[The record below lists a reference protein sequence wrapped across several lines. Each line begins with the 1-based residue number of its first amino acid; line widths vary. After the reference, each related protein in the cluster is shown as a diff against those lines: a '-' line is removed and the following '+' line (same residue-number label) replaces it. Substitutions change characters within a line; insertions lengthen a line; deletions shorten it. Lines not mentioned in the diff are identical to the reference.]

1 MTISTRVRLTADRR
15 RAQLVKEASAMI
27 AESGFQGFSIAG
39 LAQRCSISRAGVLHH
54 FESREELLI
63 EVLNEKERE
72 SEELTNDF
80 LEREGARE
88 ARAVLDLLVRHN
100 IARPEHMRL
109 LAVLSAEALTSTHPA
124 HDYFK
129 MRMRRGAQQLT
140 PLLGGF
146 DRSPYDVAI
155 EILSFMDGLQLT
167 WLRDPDVDLWDRW
180 TSFADA
186 YFARRP

>member
-1 MTISTRVRLTADRR
+1 
-15 RAQLVKEASAMI
+15 MI